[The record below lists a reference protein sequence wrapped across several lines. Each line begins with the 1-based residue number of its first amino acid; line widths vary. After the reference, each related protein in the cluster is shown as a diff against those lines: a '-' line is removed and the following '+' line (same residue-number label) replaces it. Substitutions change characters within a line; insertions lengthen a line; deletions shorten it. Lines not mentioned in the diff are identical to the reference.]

1 MTDKKIFQLVGTII
15 VISSIIIAALD
26 LFKVN

>member
-15 VISSIIIAALD
+15 IISSIIIGALD